1 MIPEYE
7 DSPVIEFRLGD
18 GIDRRGFLGVGE
30 IKELRRL
37 TGMGPVKLARVLA
50 DDPDPEHI
58 AEIVRLS
65 LIGGGADPQ
74 EALSLAQYYCQPPRP
89 LEVAWRTA
97 MAMMGAWW
105 KGIPKPSKVKP
116 ATTRDDVDIAQWEA
130 DAARCG
136 IGIEALHRMSVAE
149 WLELRRKFT
158 EDADKP
164 EAPDAATF
172 RAMKRATPAP
182 EKPRSKAGS

>member
-18 GIDRRGFLGVGE
+18 GIDRRGFLGIGE

-37 TGMGPVKLARVLA
+37 TGMGPVKMARVMA

-58 AEIVRLS
+58 VEVVRLA
-65 LIGGGADPQ
+65 LIGGGSDPA
-74 EALSLAQYYCQPPRP
+74 EALALAQYYCRPPRP
-89 LEVAWRTA
+89 MEAAWHVA

-105 KGIPKPSKVKP
+105 KGIPKEARGKP
-116 ATTRDDVDIAQWEA
+116 GRAAEDVDIAQWEA

-136 IGIEALHRMSVAE
+136 ISLEALHRMSVGE
-149 WLELRRKFT
+149 WLALRRKFT

-164 EAPDAATF
+164 EAPDAETF
-172 RAMKRATPAP
+172 MAMRRASAAR
-182 EKPRSKAGS
+182 GQ